1 MKRGMLA
8 LLSAATLSALSCSFT
23 APGTTPL
30 ATVATAP
37 TASEVAL
44 PHVSSPPP
52 DTSVAPDPEV
62 DADVQAVAEFLA
74 TRRTALTRSETD
86 ELARVIV
93 EESRRHELDTQLVLA
108 LMHVESRFDAFALS
122 PVGAMGIMQV
132 MPSTGEEMAA
142 KLGIPWRGA
151 QTLFDPVAN
160 VRVGVAYLKLL
171 ESRYADIPTALAAYN
186 WGPGRIDRRLR
197 RGRALPTQYPGLV
210 LEAHETKGL
219 RARS

>member
-1 MKRGMLA
+1 MLA

-23 APGTTPL
+23 VAP
-30 ATVATAP
+30 V
-37 TASEVAL
+37 
-44 PHVSSPPP
+44 SPPAASP
-52 DTSVAPDPEV
+52 TLAATDPTTGLPAVSAPPAASAPEIEE
-62 DADVQAVAEFLA
+62 DEDVRAVAEFLA
-74 TRRTALTRSETD
+74 TRRTALTRAETD
-86 ELARVIV
+86 VLARVIV

-122 PVGAMGIMQV
+122 PVGAMGIMQIL
-132 MPSTGEEMAA
+132 PSTGEEMAG
-142 KLGIPWRGA
+142 KLGIPWHGA

-160 VRVGVAYLKLL
+160 VRLGVAYLKQL

-186 WGPGRIDRRLR
+186 WGPGHIDRRLR

>member
-1 MKRGMLA
+1 MLA

-23 APGTTPL
+23 VAP
-30 ATVATAP
+30 V
-37 TASEVAL
+37 
-44 PHVSSPPP
+44 SPPAASP
-52 DTSVAPDPEV
+52 TLAATDPTTGLPAVSAPPAASAPEIEE
-62 DADVQAVAEFLA
+62 DEDVRAVAEFLA
-74 TRRTALTRSETD
+74 TRRTALTRAETD
-86 ELARVIV
+86 VLARVIV

-122 PVGAMGIMQV
+122 PVGAMGIMQIL
-132 MPSTGEEMAA
+132 PSTGEEMAA
-142 KLGIPWRGA
+142 KLDIPWHGA

-160 VRVGVAYLKLL
+160 VRLGVAYLKQL

-186 WGPGRIDRRLR
+186 WGPGHIDRRLR